1 MSRIPGDFPS
11 VLVKPFLIIAPLL
24 DVFERFDL
32 VSLNT
37 YIGRVRKNLL
47 DGIYSLQR

>member
-24 DVFERFDL
+24 DVLERFDL
-32 VSLNT
+32 VSQTHTL
-37 YIGRVRKNLL
+37 GER
-47 DGIYSLQR
+47 DGTM